1 MSVSGVSVAS
11 AEGRSAWRLTGRTPN
26 ITAAVGDTL
35 WLRIIN
41 AAPTRSLVIHSE
53 PGSAVALRIALIAI
67 DGITLSA
74 PVTDPVELE
83 GVPLTGNHSGV
94 SGGLLLPSG
103 GRYDLLATVEAVT
116 TSALDIPRA
125 ASLWHVV
132 ATCTAPLASAC
143 PDSNPFPLLEVD
155 LAKAV
160 AGRAPR
166 TKPASLMPVR
176 LRPPARLRYIPASEV
191 TAHRRLVISQDR
203 MRAAPPGQPPELVNR
218 ERDPVSMAGMGY
230 YINNRTYDPRRVDL
244 PGVML
249 GSAEEW
255 VIDNPGSSGQGHPW
269 HVHTHPFLV
278 VGLFALSGDD
288 GSVVVNS
295 TNLVSQP
302 FWTDTAWVP
311 LGARLV
317 TRMRAL
323 TPWVG
328 RSVFHC
334 HMLTHE
340 DLGMMGVYEIRD
352 VEASYNSGNISLPS
366 PSSSTASTGT
376 TDR

>member
-1 MSVSGVSVAS
+1 MSVAGVHVAT

-26 ITAAVGDTL
+26 ATAAVGDTL

-41 AAPTRSLVIHSE
+41 AAPTRSLVIHAE
-53 PGSAVALRIALIAI
+53 PGSAIALRIALLAI

-74 PVTDPVELE
+74 QVTDPVELE

-116 TSALDIPRA
+116 ESASAIPRA
-125 ASLWHVV
+125 AVLWHVSAKCV
-132 ATCTAPLASAC
+132 APLGIAC

-155 LAKAV
+155 LPNAAV

-166 TKPASLMPVR
+166 TKSASSMPVR
-176 LRPPARLRYIPASEV
+176 LRPPARLRSILVSEV

-203 MRAAPPGQPPELVNR
+203 MRASPRGRPPELVNR

-230 YINNRTYDPRRVDL
+230 YINNRTYDPSRIDL
-244 PGVML
+244 PGVIV

-255 VIDNPGSSGQGHPW
+255 VIDNPGPSGQGHPW

-278 VGLFALSGDD
+278 VGLFALDPGPSGDA
-288 GSVVVNS
+288 GSVAADAVN
-295 TNLVSQP
+295 LISQP
-302 FWTDTAWVP
+302 YWADTAWVP

-323 TPWVG
+323 SPWVG

-340 DLGMMGVYEIRD
+340 DLGMMGVYEIRSIAAPHN
-352 VEASYNSGNISLPS
+352 ASDSSLA
-366 PSSSTASTGT
+366 STAG
-376 TDR
+376 R